1 MSNVCPTCNAE
12 VYEDLPGGLCP
23 TCLLAAARNVSHDAI
38 ETAAMPVELRAPTLE
53 EMRKLFPEME
63 VVELIGQGGMG
74 AVYKAVE
81 RDLDRTVAL
90 KVFLYRNEDPA
101 FAERFKREARALA
114 KLKHNNIVGVHH
126 IGERDGLH
134 FMIMEYVDGLNL
146 RQLSA
151 DQRLD
156 PTHAMQLVPKLCDAL
171 QYAHDNGVIHRDI
184 KPENILIDSAG
195 EIKVAD
201 FGLAKMTGSG
211 KRGTLTHTRQVM
223 GTWNYMAPEQVERP
237 TEVDHRADI
246 YSLGVVIY
254 EMLTGELPL
263 GRFEPPSEKVK
274 VNVDLDKI
282 VMRALEK
289 SPDRRYQQASEFKSG
304 FESVGD
310 YSANVAAAVAADVA
324 AGVAANVAANAGV
337 VAPNLANPNFTPQ
350 YANAAHAAPP
360 VKSKTGETNEP
371 KARFMVCIMAG
382 REKRGRWQVGSSNNT
397 FTLMGG
403 TCLDLTEVDATD
415 VVINSFVMM
424 GGVEIIVPTGANVDL
439 DGFILMG
446 ATENKVKSLPGPP
459 TMNVRIRSYGMMG
472 GCDVVS
478 KTPKKALPP
487 SKKNLS
493 RQAANPTIAGGLDLI
508 YGGFA
513 TLVSFAIPAMFILGV
528 FRFITPQAQAVWF
541 GVLTAM
547 FAGMLWV
554 GRPLFRALFKFRPD
568 DATDDELE
576 AIDSA
581 TTVGTLIRILAL
593 VFLFACPILFVTAAI
608 GPKNINDGNVQAMAI
623 GCGIVSV
630 VLSIAAKSVE
640 DFFYGNRI

>member
-23 TCLLAAARNVSHDAI
+23 SCLLAAARNVSRDAI
-38 ETAAMPVELRAPTLE
+38 ETAAMPTELQAPTLQ
-53 EMRKLFPEME
+53 EMHLLFPEME
-63 VVELIGQGGMG
+63 IVELIGQGGMG
-74 AVYKAVE
+74 AVYKAIE

-146 RQLSA
+146 RQLTA
-151 DQRLD
+151 QQMLD
-156 PTHAMQLVPKLCDAL
+156 PIHAMQLVPKLCDAL

-184 KPENILIDSAG
+184 KPENILLDSAG

-263 GRFEPPSEKVK
+263 GRFQAPSEKVQ
-274 VNVDLDKI
+274 VDVRLDKI
-282 VMRALEK
+282 VLRALEK
-289 SPDRRYQQASEFKSG
+289 EPERRYQQASEFKSG
-304 FESVGD
+304 LESVS
-310 YSANVAAAVAADVA
+310 SACA
-324 AGVAANVAANAGV
+324 
-337 VAPNLANPNFTPQ
+337 
-350 YANAAHAAPP
+350 YANLDAPGVTAAPVNVP
-360 VKSKTGETNEP
+360 HTHAIQHAQQTTEKP
-371 KARFMVCIMAG
+371 RARFHLCIMGG
-382 REKRGRWQVGSSNNT
+382 REKKGRWKVGSPTNV
-397 FTLMGG
+397 FTMMGG

-424 GGVEIIVPTGANVDL
+424 GGCEIIVPTGANVDL

-446 ATENKVKSLPGPP
+446 ATENNVKSAVGSSP
-459 TMNVRIRSYGMMG
+459 MNVRVRSYGLMG
-472 GCDVVS
+472 GCEVAS
-478 KTPKKALPP
+478 KAPPKPLTAKPTKPRGSASTGGRIAL
-487 SKKNLS
+487 
-493 RQAANPTIAGGLDLI
+493 IAYRIL
-508 YGGFA
+508 A
-513 TLVSFAIPAMFILGV
+513 TLVTIAIPVLFLAGAM
-528 FRFITPQAQAVWF
+528 RFITPHAAANWLGIMAALSAAYLWSCLAYVQILT
-541 GVLTAM
+541 GVPPT
-547 FAGMLWV
+547 
-554 GRPLFRALFKFRPD
+554 
-568 DATDDELE
+568 DATDRELE
-576 AIDSA
+576 EFD
-581 TTVGTLIRILAL
+581 TGTFGGTVIRALGLLA
-593 VFLFACPILFVTAAI
+593 FFACPMLFVTAAT
-608 GPKNINDGNVQAMAI
+608 GPPFLDDTTLRLAAI
-623 GCGIVSV
+623 ASLIVGV
-630 VLSIAAKSVE
+630 VLMAAAKSVDE
-640 DFFYGNRI
+640 VLYEQPSK